1 MARNL
6 MSKLS
11 LEDELSSTVEP
22 VDEVALAE
30 TEQECD
36 NCVNDITTATDDM

>member
-6 MSKLS
+6 ISKLS
-11 LEDELSSTVEP
+11 LEDETSSSTVEP

-30 TEQECD
+30 TQQEKD
-36 NCVNDITTATDDM
+36 NCIR